1 MVFLN
6 KKTACAFYPSSC
18 CFSYTSAKRVNLNS
32 YSEDKMA
39 QMAQSDCKSSGM
51 VYPLWRILKCTCL
64 FIAIVSGQL

>member
-18 CFSYTSAKRVNLNS
+18 CISDTSAECVNLNS

-39 QMAQSDCKSSGM
+39 QMTQSDCKSSGM

-64 FIAIVSGQL
+64 FTAIVSSQL